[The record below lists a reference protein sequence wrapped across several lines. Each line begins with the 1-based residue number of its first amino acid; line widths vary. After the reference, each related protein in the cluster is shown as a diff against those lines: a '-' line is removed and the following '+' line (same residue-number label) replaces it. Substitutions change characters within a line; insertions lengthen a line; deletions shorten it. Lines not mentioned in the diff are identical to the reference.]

1 MEDKKLDEMSTDE
14 LLRTRLL
21 REEKQ
26 YNYSLNK
33 ARNITKIGFIIGA
46 VVLAIFVISII
57 IILLKG

>member
-26 YNYSLNK
+26 YNYSMKK
-33 ARNITKIGFIIGA
+33 ARNITKIGFIIGS